1 MTSDTNDTVAIEDWE
16 TLRGVNSGAKAETR
30 AGLWVLDRLRDE
42 IETTNRLY
50 STP

>member
-1 MTSDTNDTVAIEDWE
+1 MTSDTNDAVRYRRLGGPFGSEF
-16 TLRGVNSGAKAETR
+16 GAKAETR

>member
-1 MTSDTNDTVAIEDWE
+1 MIRSAIEDWE
-16 TLRGVNSGAKAETR
+16 DPSGSEFGAKAETR

-42 IETTNRLY
+42 IETTDRLY